1 MTTSTQASL
10 FASSVG
16 PLVPHMAENQAV
28 VERKVN
34 QLLEKNLVSVSFV
47 RAFRSFTEKV
57 IAILEHLQ

>member
-1 MTTSTQASL
+1 
-10 FASSVG
+10 
-16 PLVPHMAENQAV
+16 MAENQAV